1 MILGN
6 SSSLSQT
13 YSFITLFRYN
23 YSSNFSKKITT
34 VLQLAFLNCS
44 LSHIG
49 SGVRIYSHV
58 TESKF
63 TQTWRSNYV
72 AMPDP
77 SSVSGIATHFY
88 KIAHLQ
94 LVVVTIYSAKDP
106 SLDQHL
112 LELEL
117 QIRDQHPR
125 ILLTYYNKC
134 LYQFQ
139 LGHLPGGSDLLELNN
154 QTHEHNKRLDEIY
167 SQLTFKNEF
176 SATVAS
182 FARPP
187 KSLSSLGSNKKDSE
201 PTDDQLAFVSL
212 TFFKAVKK
220 MIVFNLC
227 QNQKNFMFGNY
238 VASKA
243 KEDEDW
249 LTILQVDPVIL
260 DNGDLIVSFFR
271 MNRLQLWFSNV
282 VDLVN
287 SSFNLTNTFVIYVIP
302 SGLRCHLYYSSDY
315 SQTFTHNP
323 PKSSGNLIRLL
334 KLSTGIDLSN
344 KSDILWVKLIPNLQH
359 LNNQTSNISQFIHEV
374 DNKKFIMWPWELC
387 LLQFGDEDM
396 PQPPPEIT
404 KKTIDP
410 LGLIGRF
417 MDFNIAAKEEQS
429 FSKVELLL
437 PNLHT
442 SMVHNLNSAHNGS
455 STISTVK
462 SSGHPATAEDTSV
475 RLEPP
480 IFSLLEELGSQ
491 EMQQNGGAHPIGLD
505 SSNESKL
512 WKEADGLKV
521 ESPITNG
528 KSSLD
533 YKADDADCEED
544 DDLFG
549 ESSGSELGST
559 ANVGNSIDSTEAEKF
574 LSPLLAQ
581 GPPGNPNAENFTE
594 QQNASEKGD
603 FTTVSDLEIFQPES
617 PSTFVNIPRDQMI
630 SGKDLFDSSYKDP
643 GAPLPIMPTPVI
655 FSSSTFTPSAGA
667 EIQSTKSSIGSI
679 RDKGLRSEQKNEI
692 RYGELEA
699 GYVFTPIK
707 FNPVIKSS
715 IDTKYGK
722 GGKFYVEQ
730 EDASELEPQ
739 PKRIRETSVSHGSP
753 LQLSKKKGSNQ
764 ADGDTEIRT
773 NKANLFHSGVKGNGH
788 SGEDANPQHAL
799 VKEKRIDFGELGT
812 SKNDDDGDAGKVD
825 DDNDDDDDNS
835 KIIHNDGDNDDDD
848 DDDDDDDII
857 DDDHNDVEDEDEEE
871 ESDEDEELGGDNLD
885 TSPLRL
891 NTFNQD
897 PTLSALNSV
906 ADTSRVLPQA
916 ASTVGGSQ
924 SHGLSPFASGARVTR
939 GESPSG
945 PVGPIFANELHAQ
958 SLSPVPN
965 PNDDLAITNT
975 YSKDIDTSIPATT
988 AGSPVTNP
996 SNSMGESSNC
1006 LPLILRSINVLTIP
1020 PSFFLRKTSENWHT
1034 VTMLSEFDMD
1044 IVEESEDLDNER
1056 FGSLAVKSK
1065 DIDEYLKWINSNLIF
1080 DNGFIE
1086 GNRRVHSKIIRVSDS
1101 FNDDQCTETEP
1112 TDLMLKSFY
1121 DVFPFSVRMSLDEF
1135 RFGYTTDVSK
1145 KMEKTVHANSDNHL
1159 GFLEEVNGEK
1169 EDASPNFN
1177 SIYWDTIYD
1186 IPENKTNAELYVK
1199 LLRDAEQKWSSH
1211 ETEDD
1216 PAIPIHEVKV
1226 KVLKPKSEIINF
1238 DFVGLRFWRYL
1249 DLKPINR
1256 ERVFQILLLSPTSAD
1271 SLDVDVFERGNL
1283 SFLSLLK
1290 NNYKNNHFGDI
1301 KKLSLLAPEDR
1312 QDLDEIVNG
1321 TILIEQAEADPNP
1334 TKYYKR
1340 LNKRLHSLAE
1350 LIKLDLMNKNNRF
1363 DFDRPLLLLF
1373 VDFDDSVGSISQISK
1388 LCRNFR
1394 SALNYHQLS
1403 LVEVMSHVIPW
1414 RTVVKRVGFHK
1425 RLKYLSPIELTNL
1438 SMVLYNKCPDN
1449 KVRTSNKRIEGT
1461 TGLFT
1466 KLVKERPE
1474 SLNFKVTNRWL
1485 YNDNGANMAEDLFL
1499 HVAYERSI
1507 DRRWVAASWSDPHGA
1522 VTRTKSWHCAYKR
1535 GDTTNARDIGQIIN
1549 EIWDVSTSLLKFLSD
1564 DESRRAS
1571 GTGGKRYLVLT
1582 RVNSILPDD
1591 ELVYWKRLT
1600 SKYKEVSLIVLS
1612 ANRLPKTTFGVQ
1624 NANSTNKTTI
1634 GHSPVNSDQVTLGR
1648 SYNMRGLGEVDLTKA
1663 FPIPYASSPG
1673 STDINT
1679 MASPINPSGLH
1690 VHSPNQFVNA
1700 PGNFFSPQD
1709 NSGQVQSGENNFI
1722 DELNLHLHD
1731 KELNLVGFIP
1741 QTSLPC
1747 TNSPTRVGMK
1757 TGYLIKEIEDK
1768 GGSSKFMVFEVSLLS
1783 CSSQWNLNF
1792 IMRVLLNQFKK
1803 LIHLNHIV
1811 GVCPLVSNKTKENP
1825 KTELRSMSPWHI
1837 NAIGKTLD
1845 YLVHIR
1851 VEDDE

>member
-1 MILGN
+1 
-6 SSSLSQT
+6 
-13 YSFITLFRYN
+13 
-23 YSSNFSKKITT
+23 
-34 VLQLAFLNCS
+34 
-44 LSHIG
+44 
-49 SGVRIYSHV
+49 
-58 TESKF
+58 
-63 TQTWRSNYV
+63 
-72 AMPDP
+72 MPDP
-77 SSVSGIATHFY
+77 SSVSGIVTHFY
-88 KIAHLQ
+88 KIAHLE
-94 LVVVTIYSAKDP
+94 LVLITIYSAKDA

-139 LGHLPGGSDLLELNN
+139 LGHLPRGSDLRELND
-154 QTHEHNKRLDEIY
+154 QMHEHNKRLDEIY

-187 KSLSSLGSNKKDSE
+187 KSLSSQGSNKKDSD
-201 PTDDQLAFVSL
+201 PPDDQLAFVSL

-227 QNQKNFMFGNY
+227 QNEKNFLFGNY
-238 VASKA
+238 VASIA
-243 KEDEDW
+243 KEDEGW
-249 LTILQVDPVIL
+249 LTIIQVDPVVL

-282 VDLVN
+282 VDLAN
-287 SSFNLTNTFVIYVIP
+287 SSNNLTDTFVIYVIP
-302 SGLRCHLYYSSDY
+302 SGLRCHLYSSDY

-387 LLQFGDEDM
+387 LLQFGDEDTSQHQTEL
-396 PQPPPEIT
+396 PQ
-404 KKTIDP
+404 KFVDP

-417 MDFNIAAKEEQS
+417 MDFNIAAKEELS
-429 FSKVELLL
+429 LSKAERLL
-437 PNLHT
+437 PYLN
-442 SMVHNLNSAHNGS
+442 SSIIPNLNSAQNGS

-462 SSGHPATAEDTSV
+462 SSGHPATVEETSV

-480 IFSLLEELGSQ
+480 IFSLLEELGPQ
-491 EMQQNGGAHPIGLD
+491 EMHQNGDTHSKKFD
-505 SSNESKL
+505 FSNESKL
-512 WKEADGLKV
+512 WKKVDGLKV
-521 ESPITNG
+521 ESPTTNG

-533 YKADDADCEED
+533 SKAEDADHEED

-549 ESSGSELGST
+549 DSSGSELGSS
-559 ANVGNSIDSTEAEKF
+559 ANVGNPIESTEAEIL
-574 LSPLLAQ
+574 LSPLLAEA
-581 GPPGNPNAENFTE
+581 PPRDPNAESFIERHNTL
-594 QQNASEKGD
+594 EKGD
-603 FTTVSDLEIFQPES
+603 HPTSSDLEIYEPGS
-617 PSTFVNIPRDQMI
+617 PSTFVNIPKDQMI
-630 SGKDLFDSSYKDP
+630 SDKDQFDSSYKDP
-643 GAPLPIMPTPVI
+643 GAPLPIMPTPVVLP
-655 FSSSTFTPSAGA
+655 SATFTPSAGA
-667 EIQSTKSSIGSI
+667 EIQGTKSSLGSI
-679 RDKGLRSEQKNEI
+679 REKGQRNEPNNEI
-692 RYGELEA
+692 KYGEQEA

-730 EDASELEPQ
+730 EESSELEPQ

-753 LQLSKKKGSNQ
+753 LQLSKKMISNQ
-764 ADGDTEIRT
+764 ADGYGDTKMKT
-773 NKANLFHSGVKGNGH
+773 NNANLFHSSVKGNEP
-788 SGEDANPQHAL
+788 SGDDANPQHAL
-799 VKEKRIDFGELGT
+799 AKEKRRAVDDYGT
-812 SKNDDDGDAGKVD
+812 IKNDDEDDGDED
-825 DDNDDDDDNS
+825 DE
-835 KIIHNDGDNDDDD
+835 DNDDDD
-848 DDDDDDDII
+848 DDDDDKNTIQDDDDII
-857 DDDHNDVEDEDEEE
+857 DDDDNDVEDEDEEE

-916 ASTVGGSQ
+916 ASTVGISQ
-924 SHGLSPFASGARVTR
+924 SHGLSPFASRARATR

-945 PVGPIFANELHAQ
+945 PVGSISANELHAQ
-958 SLSPVPN
+958 SLSPASN
-965 PNDDLAITNT
+965 PNDELAITNT

-996 SNSMGESSNC
+996 SSSMGESSNC

-1020 PSFFLRKTSENWHT
+1020 PSFILRNSIENWHT

-1044 IVEESEDLDNER
+1044 IAEEAEDLDNEK

-1065 DIDEYLKWINSNLIF
+1065 DIDEYLKWITSNLIF
-1080 DNGFIE
+1080 DNGSIE
-1086 GNRRVHSKIIRVSDS
+1086 GNRRLHSKIIRRNDS
-1101 FNDDQCTETEP
+1101 FIDDQCTETEP

-1121 DVFPFSVRMSLDEF
+1121 DVFPYSVRMSLDEF
-1135 RFGYTTDVSK
+1135 RFAHISDVSK
-1145 KMEKTVHANSDNHL
+1145 RTEKSVDTNGDSHL
-1159 GFLEEVNGEK
+1159 GFLEEVNDEK
-1169 EDASPNFN
+1169 EDKNSDFN

-1186 IPENKTNAELYVK
+1186 VSENKKNAELYVK
-1199 LLRDAEQKWSSH
+1199 LLRDAEQKWPSH

-1256 ERVFQILLLSPTSAD
+1256 ERVFQILLLSPTSTN

-1312 QDLDEIVNG
+1312 QDLEEILNG
-1321 TILIEQAEADPNP
+1321 TILIEQAESDPNP

-1340 LNKRLHSLAE
+1340 LNKRLNSLAE
-1350 LIKLDLMNKNNRF
+1350 LIKSDLMNKNNRF

-1373 VDFDDSVGSISQISK
+1373 IDFDNSVGSISQISK

-1394 SALNYHQLS
+1394 TSLNLHQLS
-1403 LVEVMSHVIPW
+1403 LVEVMSHVLPW
-1414 RTVVKRVGFHK
+1414 NIIVKRVGFRK
-1425 RLKYLSPIELTNL
+1425 RLRYLSPIELTNL

-1449 KVRTSNKRIEGT
+1449 KVRTSNKKIEGT
-1461 TGLFT
+1461 AGLFT
-1466 KLVKERPE
+1466 KLVKEKPE

-1485 YNDNGANMAEDLFL
+1485 YNDNGANLAEDLFL

-1507 DRRWVAASWSDPHGA
+1507 DRRWVAAAWSDPHGA
-1522 VTRTKSWHCAYKR
+1522 VTRTKSWHCASKR
-1535 GDTTNARDIGQIIN
+1535 GDTTNAHDIGQIIN
-1549 EIWDVSTSLLKFLSD
+1549 EIWDVSSSLLKFLSD

-1612 ANRLPKTTFGVQ
+1612 ANRLPKTTFGMQ
-1624 NANSTNKTTI
+1624 NAHSTNKATI
-1634 GHSPVNSDQVTLGR
+1634 WHSPVNSNQMTLGR

-1673 STDINT
+1673 SIDINN
-1679 MASPINPSGLH
+1679 MASPNNPTGLQ
-1690 VHSPNQFVNA
+1690 VHSPHQFVNA

-1709 NSGQVQSGENNFI
+1709 NSGQIESGENNVI

-1731 KELNLVGFIP
+1731 KEFNFVGFIP

-1757 TGYLIKEIEDK
+1757 TGYLIKEVEDK
-1768 GGSSKFMVFEVSLLS
+1768 SGGLKFMVFEVSLLS

-1803 LIHLNHIV
+1803 LIHLNHII
-1811 GVCPLVSNKTKENP
+1811 GVCPLVSNKSKENT

-1837 NAIGKTLD
+1837 NAIGKSLD

-1851 VEDDE
+1851 VEDDG